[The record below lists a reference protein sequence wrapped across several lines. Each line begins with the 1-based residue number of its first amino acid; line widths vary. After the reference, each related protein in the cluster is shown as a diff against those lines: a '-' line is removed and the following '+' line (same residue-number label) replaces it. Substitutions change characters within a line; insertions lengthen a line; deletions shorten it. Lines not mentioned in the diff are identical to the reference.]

1 MKLLLDA
8 DVLLDTALHRE
19 PFAADSDRVIQWCQE
34 TPHAALVA
42 WHSLS
47 NLYYLLR
54 PSRADAGARG
64 FIADLL
70 RFAVVA
76 SGGSEAVRRA
86 LSLPLRDFEDA
97 LQVAAAISGGA
108 DFIVTRNLRD
118 FGRSPLPAMT
128 PSDFLRKVLRR

>member
-8 DVLLDTALHRE
+8 DVLLDTAFHRK
-19 PFAADSDRVIQWCQE
+19 PFVADSDQVIQWCQQ
-34 TPHAALVA
+34 TPYSALVA
-42 WHSLS
+42 WHTLS

-70 RFAVVA
+70 GFAVVA
-76 SGGSEAVRRA
+76 SGGTEAVRRA

-97 LQVAAAISGGA
+97 LQVAAAIAGGA

-118 FGRSPLPAMT
+118 FARSPLPVVT
-128 PSDFLRKVLRR
+128 PSDFLHKVLH